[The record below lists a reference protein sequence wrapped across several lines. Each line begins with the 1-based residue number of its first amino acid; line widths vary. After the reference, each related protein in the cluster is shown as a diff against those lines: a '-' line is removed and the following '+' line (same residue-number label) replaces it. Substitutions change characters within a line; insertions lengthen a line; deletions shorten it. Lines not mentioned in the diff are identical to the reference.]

1 MSAFVNN
8 LSKNLMASSHLLALP
23 IESNFH
29 PETTVSFAANNWP
42 LVIGIV
48 SAYVVFITLG
58 SMVMAKM
65 EKPFDLRL
73 SLAGWNAFLC
83 VFSFVGMVKTV
94 RHTYSYTSLNLASSN
109 CFALLMFLRCRTWL
123 DPF

>member
-1 MSAFVNN
+1 LIVLLRYTMSAFVNN

-29 PETTVSFAANNWP
+29 PQTTVSFAANNWP

-94 RHTYSYTSLNLASSN
+94 RHTATI
-109 CFALLMFLRCRTWL
+109 RGI
-123 DPF
+123 